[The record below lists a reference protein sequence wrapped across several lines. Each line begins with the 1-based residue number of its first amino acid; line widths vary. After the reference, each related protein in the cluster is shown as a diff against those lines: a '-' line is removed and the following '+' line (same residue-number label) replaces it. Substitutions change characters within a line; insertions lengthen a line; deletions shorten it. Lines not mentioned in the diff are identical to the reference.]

1 MSKKIAHLLSRPE
14 SEVSSILSDLE
25 KKSGYPSED
34 VRLLVENKHRLRTKL
49 TQIGLDPDDTTDQE
63 LYYALFAKFQ
73 RDGELLDQ
81 SLGID
86 QATSIN
92 ERINRAVQIV
102 SKIAKKEELWVLK
115 KTAAK
120 KALLAIPPRQV
131 AKKLGY
137 RSVASLIKREH
148 VAYIY
153 ILGLALESISWQKN
167 LSKQVSKFSTSDY
180 ELRGIE
186 LVNVNRAK
194 IQNGSR
200 ISEEILTDRFTG
212 TVAIWPSQTLEKAS
226 VLSLALMVLTGLE
239 SLGQANSLRAL
250 CEFSPA
256 LEWWADC
263 NFLISEGGSRVSLN
277 LKDVAH
283 NYLKNLN
290 IEDSVSHHGANSLWL
305 ELTGRYKKIL
315 SLISDDIP
323 NLQVSYNK
331 VNDDLNMPMHDE
343 LATEYVTLE

>member
-131 AKKLGY
+131 AKKLG
-137 RSVASLIKREH
+137 
-148 VAYIY
+148 
-153 ILGLALESISWQKN
+153 
-167 LSKQVSKFSTSDY
+167 
-180 ELRGIE
+180 
-186 LVNVNRAK
+186 
-194 IQNGSR
+194 
-200 ISEEILTDRFTG
+200 
-212 TVAIWPSQTLEKAS
+212 
-226 VLSLALMVLTGLE
+226 
-239 SLGQANSLRAL
+239 
-250 CEFSPA
+250 
-256 LEWWADC
+256 
-263 NFLISEGGSRVSLN
+263 
-277 LKDVAH
+277 
-283 NYLKNLN
+283 
-290 IEDSVSHHGANSLWL
+290 
-305 ELTGRYKKIL
+305 
-315 SLISDDIP
+315 
-323 NLQVSYNK
+323 
-331 VNDDLNMPMHDE
+331 
-343 LATEYVTLE
+343 